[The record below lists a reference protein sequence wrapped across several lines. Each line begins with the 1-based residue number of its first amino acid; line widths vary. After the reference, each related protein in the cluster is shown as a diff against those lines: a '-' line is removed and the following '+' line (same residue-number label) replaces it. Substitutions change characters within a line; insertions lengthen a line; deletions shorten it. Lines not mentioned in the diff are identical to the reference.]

1 MSDIFEVIKNR
12 RSVRAYKDEQIED
25 EQIEQILEAA
35 IMAPTARG
43 EAPWHF
49 TVVQN
54 KETLADINDSV
65 LKILSNSG
73 DEFLEAIAESGVN
86 VMHNAPTVV
95 FVSAKS
101 DATNMQADC
110 SAAIEN
116 MLLAAEGLDI
126 GSCWLGLVAIYF
138 SVEENL
144 KKLHIPEEN
153 LKKLHIPEGYT
164 PLYGVALGYKLEP
177 NEPNPRKDIFVNW
190 VK

>member
-73 DEFLEAIAESGVN
+73 DEF
-86 VMHNAPTVV
+86 
-95 FVSAKS
+95 
-101 DATNMQADC
+101 
-110 SAAIEN
+110 
-116 MLLAAEGLDI
+116 EGLDI

-144 KKLHIPEEN
+144 KKLHIPE
-153 LKKLHIPEGYT
+153 GYT
-164 PLYGVALGYKLEP
+164 PLYGVALGYKVEP

>member
-12 RSVRAYKDEQIED
+12 RSVRAYKD

-54 KETLADINDSV
+54 KETLSDINDSV
-65 LKILSNSG
+65 LNILSNSG

-144 KKLHIPEEN
+144 KKLHIPE
-153 LKKLHIPEGYT
+153 GYT
-164 PLYGVALGYKLEP
+164 PLYGVALGYKVEP
-177 NEPNPRKDIFVNW
+177 NEPNPRKDVFVNW

>member
-1 MSDIFEVIKNR
+1 MSDVFEVIKNR
-12 RSVRAYKDEQIED
+12 RSVRAYKDEQIAD
-25 EQIEQILEAA
+25 EEIEKILEAA

-54 KETLADINDSV
+54 KEILEDINDSV
-65 LKILSNSG
+65 RSILANSG
-73 DEFLEAIAESGVN
+73 DELLEAIAESGVN

-101 DATNMQADC
+101 DATNMQADV

-144 KKLHIPEEN
+144 KKLHIPE
-153 LKKLHIPEGYT
+153 GYT
-164 PLYGVALGYKLEP
+164 PLYGVALGYKVEP
-177 NEPNPRKDIFVNW
+177 NEPNPRSDVLVNW
-190 VK
+190 LK

>member
-1 MSDIFEVIKNR
+1 MADIFEVIKNC
-12 RSVRAYKDEQIED
+12 RSVRAYKDEQIDD
-25 EQIEQILEAA
+25 EAIEKILEAA

-54 KETLADINDSV
+54 KEVLQDINDSV
-65 LKILSNSG
+65 RSILSNSG
-73 DEFLEAIAESGVN
+73 DELLEAIAESGVN

-110 SAAIEN
+110 SAAIQN

-144 KKLHIPEEN
+144 KKLHIPE
-153 LKKLHIPEGYT
+153 GYT
-164 PLYGVALGYKLEP
+164 PLYGVALGYKVEP
-177 NEPNPRKDIFVNW
+177 NEPNPRDDVLVNW
-190 VK
+190 LK

>member
-1 MSDIFEVIKNR
+1 MADVFEVIKNR
-12 RSVRAYKDEQIED
+12 RSVRAYKDEQVED
-25 EQIEQILEAA
+25 EKIEKILEAA
-35 IMAPTARG
+35 ILAPTARG

-54 KETLADINDSV
+54 KDLLEEINVSVRNILA
-65 LKILSNSG
+65 NSG
-73 DEFLEAIAESGVN
+73 DELLEAIAESGVN

-101 DATNMQADC
+101 DATNMQADV

-144 KKLHIPEEN
+144 KKLHIPE
-153 LKKLHIPEGYT
+153 GYT
-164 PLYGVALGYKLEP
+164 PLYGVALGYKLEA
-177 NEPNPRKDIFVNW
+177 NEPNPRSDVLVNW
-190 VK
+190 LK

>member
-1 MSDIFEVIKNR
+1 MADVFEVIKNR

-25 EQIEQILEAA
+25 EQIEKILEAA
-35 IMAPTARG
+35 ILAPTARG

-54 KETLADINDSV
+54 KEILEDINDSV
-65 LKILSNSG
+65 LNILSNSG
-73 DEFLEAIAESGVN
+73 DEFLETLAESRVN
-86 VMHNAPTVV
+86 VMHNAPTVI

-144 KKLHIPEEN
+144 KKLHIPE
-153 LKKLHIPEGYT
+153 GYT
-164 PLYGVALGYKLEP
+164 PLYGVALGYKVEP
-177 NEPNPRKDIFVNW
+177 NEPNPRKDVLVNW

>member
-1 MSDIFEVIKNR
+1 MADIFEVIKNR
-12 RSVRAYKDEQIED
+12 RSVRSYKDEQIDD
-25 EQIEQILEAA
+25 EAIEKILEAA

-54 KETLADINDSV
+54 KEVLQDINDSV
-65 LKILSNSG
+65 RSILSNSG
-73 DEFLEAIAESGVN
+73 DELLEAIAESGVN

-110 SAAIEN
+110 SAAIQN

-144 KKLHIPEEN
+144 KKLHIPE
-153 LKKLHIPEGYT
+153 GYT
-164 PLYGVALGYKLEP
+164 PLYGVALGYKVEP
-177 NEPNPRKDIFVNW
+177 NEPNPRSDVFVNW
-190 VK
+190 LK

>member
-1 MSDIFEVIKNR
+1 V
-12 RSVRAYKDEQIED
+12 ED
-25 EQIEQILEAA
+25 EKIEKILEAA
-35 IMAPTARG
+35 ILAPTARG

-65 LKILSNSG
+65 LNILSNSG
-73 DEFLEAIAESGVN
+73 DEFLEAIAESRVN

-144 KKLHIPEEN
+144 KKLHIPE
-153 LKKLHIPEGYT
+153 GYT
-164 PLYGVALGYKLEP
+164 PLYGVALGKKVEP
-177 NEPNPRKDIFVNW
+177 NEPNPRKDVLVNW

>member
-1 MSDIFEVIKNR
+1 MADVFEVIKNR
-12 RSVRAYKDEQIED
+12 RSVRAYKDEQVED
-25 EQIEQILEAA
+25 EKIEKILEAA

-54 KETLADINDSV
+54 KEVLEDINSSV
-65 LKILSNSG
+65 HSILSNSG
-73 DEFLEAIAESGVN
+73 DEFLEAIAESDVN

-144 KKLHIPEEN
+144 KKLHIPE
-153 LKKLHIPEGYT
+153 GYT
-164 PLYGVALGYKLEP
+164 PLYGVALGYKVEP
-177 NEPNPRKDIFVNW
+177 NEPNPRKDVLVNW

>member
-65 LKILSNSG
+65 LTILSNSG
-73 DEFLEAIAESGVN
+73 DEFLEAIAESRVN

-144 KKLHIPEEN
+144 KKLHIPE
-153 LKKLHIPEGYT
+153 GYT
-164 PLYGVALGYKLEP
+164 PLYGVALGKKVEP
-177 NEPNPRKDIFVNW
+177 NEPNPRKDVFVNW

>member
-12 RSVRAYKDEQIED
+12 RSVRAYKDEQIDDED
-25 EQIEQILEAA
+25 IEKILHAA
-35 IMAPTARG
+35 ILAPTARG

-54 KETLADINDSV
+54 KELLEDINDSV
-65 LKILSNSG
+65 RSILSNSG
-73 DEFLEAIAESGVN
+73 DELLEGIAESGVN

-144 KKLHIPEEN
+144 KKLHIPE
-153 LKKLHIPEGYT
+153 GYT
-164 PLYGVALGYKLEP
+164 PLYGVALGYKVEP
-177 NEPNPRKDIFVNW
+177 NEPNPRDDVLVNW
-190 VK
+190 LK

>member
-1 MSDIFEVIKNR
+1 
-12 RSVRAYKDEQIED
+12 
-25 EQIEQILEAA
+25 
-35 IMAPTARG
+35 
-43 EAPWHF
+43 
-49 TVVQN
+49 
-54 KETLADINDSV
+54 
-65 LKILSNSG
+65 
-73 DEFLEAIAESGVN
+73 
-86 VMHNAPTVV
+86 MHNAPTVV

-144 KKLHIPEEN
+144 KKLHIPE
-153 LKKLHIPEGYT
+153 GYT
-164 PLYGVALGYKLEP
+164 PLYGVALGYKVEP
-177 NEPNPRKDIFVNW
+177 NEPNPRKDRKDIFVNW

>member
-12 RSVRAYKDEQIED
+12 RSVD

-144 KKLHIPEEN
+144 KKLHIPE
-153 LKKLHIPEGYT
+153 GYT
-164 PLYGVALGYKLEP
+164 PLYGVALGYKVEP
-177 NEPNPRKDIFVNW
+177 NEPNPRKDVLVNW